1 MEDACKELEAYHDGE
16 LPPAE
21 EAVMEA
27 HLRGC
32 AACAE
37 KLAGLR
43 ALDRL
48 LAPPAELAGRD
59 ISAAVLA
66 RLPASAGPELL
77 SRTLRGWWKVPAM
90 ALASCAAY
98 ALCVETGL
106 LPSYTYSLTS
116 VLAAQSEAA
125 KLSAFVFGGS
135 RSDNAQLLAMVLEG
149 DVK

>member
-1 MEDACKELEAYHDGE
+1 MKDACKELEAYHDGE

-21 EAVMEA
+21 KALLEA
-27 HLRGC
+27 HLDGC
-32 AACAE
+32 AACRE
-37 KLAGLR
+37 RLAGLR

-48 LAPPAELAGRD
+48 MAPPEELAGRD

-77 SRTLRGWWKVPAM
+77 KRTLRGWWKVPAL

-106 LPSYTYSLTS
+106 LPSNPYSLTS
-116 VLAAQSEAA
+116 ALAAQNEAA
-125 KLSAFVFGGS
+125 KLSSLIFGKNQSGS
-135 RSDNAQLLAMVLEG
+135 EQLLAMVLEG
-149 DVK
+149 DGK

>member
-1 MEDACKELEAYHDGE
+1 MEELCNELDVYHDGE

-21 EAVMEA
+21 RALVEK

-32 AACAE
+32 GACAVR
-37 KLAGLR
+37 LAELR
-43 ALDRL
+43 ALGL
-48 LAPPAELAGRD
+48 FLTPPAQLTGRD

-77 SRTLRGWWKVPAM
+77 RRTLRGWWKVPAL

-106 LPSYTYSLTS
+106 IPSSPYSLAS
-116 VLAAQSEAA
+116 ALAAQNEAA
-125 KLSAFVFGGS
+125 KLSSLIFGGS
-135 RSDNAQLLAMVLEG
+135 PAGSEQLLAMVLEG
-149 DVK
+149 DGK